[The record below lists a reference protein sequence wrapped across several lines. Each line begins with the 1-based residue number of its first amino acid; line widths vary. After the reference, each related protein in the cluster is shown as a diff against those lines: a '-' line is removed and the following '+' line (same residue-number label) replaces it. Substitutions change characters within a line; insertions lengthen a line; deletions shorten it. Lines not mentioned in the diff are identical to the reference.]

1 MRLPQPARILLPHQ
15 PPMVCIDRLLE
26 AGEDRGLCEV
36 RLVEGHTLLDA
47 KGRLEPCGFV
57 KLAAARSN
65 DQESPQLLARNETA
79 PRYSHSTGPSSSTIS
94 TG

>member
-47 KGRLEPCGFV
+47 KGWLEP
-57 KLAAARSN
+57 
-65 DQESPQLLARNETA
+65 
-79 PRYSHSTGPSSSTIS
+79 
-94 TG
+94 